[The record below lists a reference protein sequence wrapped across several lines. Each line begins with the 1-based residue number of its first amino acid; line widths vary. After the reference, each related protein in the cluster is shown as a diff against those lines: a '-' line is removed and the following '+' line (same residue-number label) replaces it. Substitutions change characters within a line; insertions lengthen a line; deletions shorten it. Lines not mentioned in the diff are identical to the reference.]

1 MQGRMAVVGHTLLVV
16 QQSRAQGR
24 AAKRPEESMAAA
36 AAAVAVAAVVEEVH
50 HTDHRERCTVRR
62 STTVRKTGKVGRDTA
77 QKGTERQDTERQG
90 TEREGTVTL
99 DTAQRGSRPCL
110 PPFPDSFRDVSLL
123 PSIVRV

>member
-1 MQGRMAVVGHTLLVV
+1 MQGRVAVVGHTLLVV

-77 QKGTERQDTERQG
+77 QKGTERQDTER
-90 TEREGTVTL
+90 EGTVTL

-110 PPFPDSFRDVSLL
+110 PPFLDSFRDVSLL